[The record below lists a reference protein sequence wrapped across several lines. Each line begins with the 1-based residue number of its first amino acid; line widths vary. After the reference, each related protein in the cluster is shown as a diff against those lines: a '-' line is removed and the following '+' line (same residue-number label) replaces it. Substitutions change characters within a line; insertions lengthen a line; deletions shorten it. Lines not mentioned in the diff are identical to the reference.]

1 MDRLYLVVPCY
12 NEEEVLP
19 ETVRRLTD
27 KLRRM
32 EEKGLVS
39 GDSRIL
45 LVDDGS
51 RDSTWELI
59 CGFHQENPVVS
70 GLKLSRNRGH
80 QNALVAGLLTARE
93 LCDITISLDAD
104 LQDDIPLQIDP
115 ALQYHPASRHPEKW

>member
-39 GDSRIL
+39 GDSPDSVGGRRQPGQL
-45 LVDDGS
+45 LG
-51 RDSTWELI
+51 
-59 CGFHQENPVVS
+59 
-70 GLKLSRNRGH
+70 
-80 QNALVAGLLTARE
+80 
-93 LCDITISLDAD
+93 AD
-104 LQDDIPLQIDP
+104 LRFSPGESGGIRFKAVPQPG
-115 ALQYHPASRHPEKW
+115 ASKCAGCPDS

>member
-59 CGFHQENPVVS
+59 CGFHRENPVVS

-80 QNALVAGLLTARE
+80 QNALVAEIGRA
-93 LCDITISLDAD
+93 
-104 LQDDIPLQIDP
+104 
-115 ALQYHPASRHPEKW
+115 HV

>member
-59 CGFHQENPVVS
+59 CGFHRENPVVS
-70 GLKLSRNRGH
+70 GLKLSRNPGASK
-80 QNALVAGLLTARE
+80 ALVART
-93 LCDITISLDAD
+93 LDRPGAV
-104 LQDDIPLQIDP
+104 
-115 ALQYHPASRHPEKW
+115 RHHHFSGCRLAG

>member
-51 RDSTWELI
+51 RDRTWELI
-59 CGFHQENPVVS
+59 CGFHQENPTAVSYTHLDVYKRQPWGQVVQPDRLAAAVWRLGHDGLSADAAAVVAEENDCRLPFDCGDS
-70 GLKLSRNRGH
+70 G
-80 QNALVAGLLTARE
+80 A
-93 LCDITISLDAD
+93 
-104 LQDDIPLQIDP
+104 
-115 ALQYHPASRHPEKW
+115 

>member
-39 GDSRIL
+39 RKVYAEVPPRVEYSITPKGKSLEHI
-45 LVDDGS
+45 
-51 RDSTWELI
+51 
-59 CGFHQENPVVS
+59 
-70 GLKLSRNRGH
+70 LKLMCEWGEKN
-80 QNALVAGLLTARE
+80 
-93 LCDITISLDAD
+93 I
-104 LQDDIPLQIDP
+104 DDRFVMTNPQCSNSED
-115 ALQYHPASRHPEKW
+115 

>member
-51 RDSTWELI
+51 RDRTWELI
-59 CGFHQENPVVS
+59 CGFH
-70 GLKLSRNRGH
+70 RRI
-80 QNALVAGLLTARE
+80 RR
-93 LCDITISLDAD
+93 C
-104 LQDDIPLQIDP
+104 P
-115 ALQYHPASRHPEKW
+115 A

>member
-39 GDSRIL
+39 GDSRICWWMTAAGTAL
-45 LVDDGS
+45 GS
-51 RDSTWELI
+51 
-59 CGFHQENPVVS
+59 
-70 GLKLSRNRGH
+70 
-80 QNALVAGLLTARE
+80 
-93 LCDITISLDAD
+93 
-104 LQDDIPLQIDP
+104 
-115 ALQYHPASRHPEKW
+115 

>member
-51 RDSTWELI
+51 REST
-59 CGFHQENPVVS
+59 F
-70 GLKLSRNRGH
+70 
-80 QNALVAGLLTARE
+80 
-93 LCDITISLDAD
+93 
-104 LQDDIPLQIDP
+104 
-115 ALQYHPASRHPEKW
+115 

>member
-51 RDSTWELI
+51 RDRTWELI
-59 CGFHQENPVVS
+59 CGFHQENPTVS

-80 QNALVAGLLTARE
+80 QNALVAGLLTARNCATSPF
-93 LCDITISLDAD
+93 LWMPTCRMILKCWINL
-104 LQDDIPLQIDP
+104 
-115 ALQYHPASRHPEKW
+115 

>member
-51 RDSTWELI
+51 PGT
-59 CGFHQENPVVS
+59 
-70 GLKLSRNRGH
+70 
-80 QNALVAGLLTARE
+80 ALG
-93 LCDITISLDAD
+93 S
-104 LQDDIPLQIDP
+104 
-115 ALQYHPASRHPEKW
+115 

>member
-27 KLRRM
+27 KRGRM

-51 RDSTWELI
+51 RDRTWELI
-59 CGFHQENPVVS
+59 TSIGC
-70 GLKLSRNRGH
+70 
-80 QNALVAGLLTARE
+80 
-93 LCDITISLDAD
+93 
-104 LQDDIPLQIDP
+104 
-115 ALQYHPASRHPEKW
+115 